1 MICIPIAAQ
10 TTAAAVERI
19 EQAAALAD
27 CVELRIDR
35 IPDADLEQ
43 LLRARRCPVIVTNRS
58 RQEGGDFAGTEA
70 ERVASLK
77 EAARLGADYV
87 DVEAA
92 TNPALKVELRSVL
105 TATKLIVSWHDFS
118 GTPSAEFLRAKLV
131 ECMADAPAIVKIVT
145 HADTAADCLRVLE
158 LIPRAQQKGQAIAAF
173 CMGSAGR
180 ISRIMAPLIDSAI
193 TFVSLEPEE
202 ASAPGQL
209 TIHELRAINRIIEGG
224 ISDGGTHDG

>member
-10 TTAAAVERI
+10 TTAAAVERM
-19 EQAAALAD
+19 ERATPLAD

-58 RQEGGDFAGTEA
+58 RQEGGNFAGTEA

-77 EAARLGADYV
+77 EAAHLGADYV

-92 TNPALKVELRSVL
+92 TNPALKAELRSVL
-105 TATKLIVSWHDFS
+105 AATKLIVSWHDFS
-118 GTPSAEFLRAKLV
+118 GTPSAEFLRAKLA
-131 ECMADAPAIVKIVT
+131 ECMADTPAIVKIVT
-145 HADTAADCLRVLE
+145 HADAAADCLRVLE

-173 CMGSAGR
+173 CMGSAGK
-180 ISRIMAPLIDSAI
+180 ISRVMAPLLGSVFSYAP
-193 TFVSLEPEE
+193 LEPEG

-209 TIHELRAINRIIEGG
+209 TIHQMREIYRIMDGG
-224 ISDGGTHDG
+224 ICNE